1 MTGPVSDEDRE
12 RTMTRLKV
20 GTVLL
25 VGLSAGLITSQGDA
39 SPAVVAAAVV
49 AGLLVGAAL
58 VRFLFPSIEQLAPA
72 SNREYRR

>member
-39 SPAVVAAAVV
+39 SLAVVAAAVV

>member
-25 VGLSAGLITSQGDA
+25 VGLSAGLITSQGNT
-39 SPAVVAAAVV
+39 SLAVVAAAVV

-72 SNREYRR
+72 PNREYRR

>member
-1 MTGPVSDEDRE
+1 MTGPVSDEERE

-20 GTVLL
+20 VTVLL
-25 VGLSAGLITSQGDA
+25 VGLSAGLVTSQGDA
-39 SPAVVAAAVV
+39 SLVVVAAAIV